1 MSIALNITGTL
12 ELSIFDLKGNL
23 LNDKQ
28 EKEVYVKLTEGI
40 YLISLSSKTISALED
55 FSTVLYNFDFDVLDN
70 TDYEFEID

>member
-1 MSIALNITGTL
+1 MSIVLNITGTID
-12 ELSIFDLKGNL
+12 LSIFDLNGNL

-28 EKEVYVKLTEGI
+28 EKEVYTKLAEGT
-40 YLISLSSKTISALED
+40 YLISLSSKTISALMD